1 MDPLAAYRVSRS
13 GRRRDVKVVSITRNN
28 TAVVQLDG
36 KTLKVAFPHPLA
48 RGEQAIVRVGRRRYR
63 IQVNRHK
70 GSTDFTVE
78 VDGKPFIL
86 EVEAEQPRR
95 SRSSHLATSAV
106 PPLKR
111 ERASPAPTGAVTTM
125 MPGKVV
131 LVKVQL
137 GDKVGLGDPLCV
149 VEAMKMENEVVAPKG
164 GTITDVRVAPGSAV
178 DKGAVLFLIE

>member
-13 GRRRDVKVVSITRNN
+13 GRRRDVKVVSITKNN
-28 TAVVQLDG
+28 TAVVKLDG
-36 KTLKVAFPHPLA
+36 KTLKVAFPQPLA
-48 RGEQAIVRVGRRRYR
+48 LDEQAFVRIGRRRYR
-63 IQVNRHK
+63 VQVNRHK
-70 GSTDFTVE
+70 SSMDFTVE

-86 EVEAEQPRR
+86 EVEAEPTRR

-106 PPLKR
+106 HPLER

-131 LVKVQL
+131 LVKVQP

-149 VEAMKMENEVVAPKG
+149 LEAMKMENEVVAPKG
-164 GTITDVRVAPGSAV
+164 GTIAEVRVVPGSTV